1 MNPTPNTLYYGDNL
15 PILRTYFP
23 AASVDLIYL
32 DPPFNSNRS
41 YNVLFKDESGRDSEA
56 QITAFEDSWHWGRST
71 EDLYH
76 ELLGSAPDRIAR
88 VLAALIESLGR
99 TNQICAY
106 LVMMAARLIEL
117 HRALKPTGSL
127 YLHCD
132 DSASHYLKLILDTIF
147 GPENYRNHLSWKRA
161 IAHNDPARFGR
172 IQDHILLYS
181 RADQPYWNGQAIATA
196 KTEEQL
202 EAAYPSKDKRGRYRS
217 ADLTGA
223 GVTPGS
229 PSSLPWHGYDVA
241 ALGRHWS
248 APKTGKYAE
257 YIERHFIPGYR
268 AIPGIH
274 ERLEALDAAGLIHHP
289 KRGKWPG
296 LKRYAAADT
305 GNPPQDLLL
314 EPSGFTNYNKQR
326 GEHLGFQTQ
335 KPRALL
341 EKFILASCP
350 PDGLVLDPFCG
361 CGTAIDA
368 AHQLGR
374 RWAGIDITH
383 LSVALM
389 KYRLRDRYDLRPGR
403 DYEVIGEPTTL
414 PGAQQLA
421 SDDRYQFQW
430 WVLSLVSAK
439 PLGAPS
445 DSHRG
450 KKGADRGIDGVIN
463 FLGDGGKAERALI
476 QVKSGGV
483 NSGDIR
489 DLRGT
494 LERENAALA
503 AFITLES
510 PSKPMQTEALA
521 AGFYET
527 EAWGNFPRLQLLTI
541 EDLLSGE
548 QQLEMPREYGTFR
561 RAPRAKRPAD
571 STPDQKKMRLG

>member
-1 MNPTPNTLYYGDNL
+1 MTNTLYYGDNL

-76 ELLGSAPDRIAR
+76 ELLKDAPDRIAR

-117 HRALKPTGSL
+117 HRVLKPTGSI

-132 DSASHYLKLILDTIF
+132 PTASHYLKLVLDVIF
-147 GPENYRNHLSWKRA
+147 GEWNFRNEIVWKRTSS
-161 IAHNDPARFGR
+161 HNLGAKQWPALHD
-172 IQDHILLYS
+172 IILMYS
-181 RADQPYWNGQAIATA
+181 CDSDWCWNIPYSDYDDEYKRKNFPYKDERGNYASYDITGGKAGGAEAYQPW
-196 KTEEQL
+196 
-202 EAAYPSKDKRGRYRS
+202 RGRN
-217 ADLTGA
+217 
-223 GVTPGS
+223 PGEGRAWAL
-229 PSSLPWHGYDVA
+229 PSYKRLPGW
-241 ALGRHWS
+241 LQELLPSEEEWQRL
-248 APKTGKYAE
+248 
-257 YIERHFIPGYR
+257 
-268 AIPGIH
+268 GIH
-274 ERLEALDAAGLIHHP
+274 SKLNLLDEHKMIHWPKKEGGQPRFKHYLKDAPGEITGDNWNDIPPIAARSQERLGYP
-289 KRGKWPG
+289 
-296 LKRYAAADT
+296 
-305 GNPPQDLLL
+305 
-314 EPSGFTNYNKQR
+314 
-326 GEHLGFQTQ
+326 TQ

-341 EKFILASCP
+341 ERIIKASSNP
-350 PDGLVLDPFCG
+350 GDLVLDPFCG

-368 AHQLGR
+368 AHHLGR

-414 PGAQQLA
+414 SGAQQLA

-430 WVLSLVSAK
+430 WALSLVSAK
-439 PLGAPS
+439 PLGAPK
-445 DSHRG
+445 DSRSG

-483 NSGDIR
+483 NSADIR

-494 LERENAALA
+494 LEREKAAIA

-527 EAWGNFPRLQLLTI
+527 EAWGNFPRLQLLTV
-541 EDLLSGE
+541 EDLLSGD

-561 RAPRAKRPAD
+561 RAPRAKRPAA
-571 STPDQKKMRLG
+571 DQKKMRLG